1 MASSGIASLPQPVAL
16 GDVTRWMS
24 GGTPS
29 RSIARYWNGTIPW
42 ISATTLKTSEISTSD
57 QRVTAEAVVAGSK
70 LAPLDSTLLLVRGS
84 ALHKEIRAGLVV
96 GTVCFNQDVKALIPV
111 SGLAP
116 KFLTYSLLGRSHEL
130 LKLVSS
136 AGNSAGVLDTKLVQ
150 AFEIWLPSAEEQQA
164 IVGALSD
171 ADELVVSL
179 ERLIA
184 KKRDIKQGAMQR
196 LLTGK
201 ARLPGFD
208 SEWIQ
213 IKMSSLGRTYGGLT
227 GKTKVDFGRGDA
239 QYITFMDVMSNV
251 LIEGRDLPRVAVAD
265 SETQTLVQVNDL
277 LFNGSSETPDELAMC
292 AVVEWI
298 PTRTYLNSFCFGFRL
313 NSAEVANPIFLAYLF
328 RGPVGRALLYSL
340 AQGATRYNLSK
351 SQFRALELY
360 LPRVS
365 EQQAIAQV
373 LSDMDAEIEVL
384 EQRLAKTNDIKQG
397 MMQELLTGRT
407 RLVPREALA

>member
-1 MASSGIASLPQPVAL
+1 VASSAIASLPQRVAL

-184 KKRDIKQGAMQR
+184 KKRDIREGAMQQ
-196 LLTGK
+196 LLTGRT
-201 ARLPGFD
+201 RLPGFD
-208 SEWIQ
+208 GVWREE
-213 IKMSSLGRTYGGLT
+213 SLNDLFQFKNGLN
-227 GKTKVDFGRGDA
+227 KAKVFFGRGTPIVN
-239 QYITFMDVMSNV
+239 YLDVLQNIGLFASKV
-251 LIEGRDLPRVAVAD
+251 QGLVTVSQAEAKSYSARVDDVFFTRT
-265 SETQTLVQVNDL
+265 SETVSEIGLSSVL
-277 LFNGSSETPDELAMC
+277 LDPISD
-292 AVVEWI
+292 AVFSGFI
-298 PTRTYLNSFCFGFRL
+298 LRARPTGDVLDNHFKKYCFHSRSVREQIIATATYTT
-313 NSAEVANPIFLAYLF
+313 
-328 RGPVGRALLYSL
+328 RALTNGRSL
-340 AQGATRYNLSK
+340 SRVRL
-351 SQFRALELY
+351 RIP
-360 LPRVS
+360 PRD
-365 EQQAIAQV
+365 EQRAIAAV
-373 LSDMDAEIEVL
+373 LSDMDAEIDALRE
-384 EQRLAKTNDIKQG
+384 RLTKTKDIRQG

-407 RLVPREALA
+407 RLVPQEVRV